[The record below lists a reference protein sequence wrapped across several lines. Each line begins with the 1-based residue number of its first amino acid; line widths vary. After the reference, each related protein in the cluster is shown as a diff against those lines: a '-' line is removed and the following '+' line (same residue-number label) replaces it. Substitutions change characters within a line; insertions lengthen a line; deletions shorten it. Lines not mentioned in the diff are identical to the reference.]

1 MHILMETAVPKV
13 SPNFGSYV
21 ILFKI
26 NDFAA
31 QILFN
36 VEGKHK
42 IRLVPLAE
50 NRALLK
56 LSFNSEREAAPES
69 KGS

>member
-1 MHILMETAVPKV
+1 M
-13 SPNFGSYV
+13 

-26 NDFAA
+26 RDFAA

-69 KGS
+69 EDS

>member
-1 MHILMETAVPKV
+1 M
-13 SPNFGSYV
+13 
-21 ILFKI
+21 ILFEI

-69 KGS
+69 EDI

>member
-1 MHILMETAVPKV
+1 M
-13 SPNFGSYV
+13 
-21 ILFKI
+21 ILFEIK
-26 NDFAA
+26 DFAA

-69 KGS
+69 KGSLAHCEKEFKGVPQFQTFDL